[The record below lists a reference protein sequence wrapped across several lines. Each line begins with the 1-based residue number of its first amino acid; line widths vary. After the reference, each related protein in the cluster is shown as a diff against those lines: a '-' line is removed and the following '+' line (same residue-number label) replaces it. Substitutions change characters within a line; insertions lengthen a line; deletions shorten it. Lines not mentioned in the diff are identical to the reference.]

1 MDGICGRWSRR
12 LASCLLVVGLAGCAN
27 LQGPLGKG
35 AGQKQ
40 AADDLPEVAS
50 PAERIAALRQLARE
64 APRKKAEEKQQL
76 ALQLAESIRTAE
88 DPLIRVEI
96 IRTLGAYPGE
106 ASDAVLRAALD
117 DPDADVRVVACEV
130 WGRRGDTAAVNVL
143 TGALDG
149 DLDTDVRLAA
159 ARALGRAN
167 NPAAVAPL
175 GRALEDRDPAIQY
188 RAVLSLR
195 KVTGKDFGNDVSQWR
210 QYVAGELPRS
220 AGEPSLAQRLRNML
234 TF

>member
-1 MDGICGRWSRR
+1 
-12 LASCLLVVGLAGCAN
+12 LAACLLVLGLAGCAN
-27 LQGPLGKG
+27 LHGPFSKESK
-35 AGQKQ
+35 QKQ
-40 AADDLPEVAS
+40 AADNLPEVPS
-50 PAERIAALRQLARE
+50 PAERIGALRQLARE

-76 ALQLAESIRTAE
+76 ARQLAESIRTAE
-88 DPLIRVEI
+88 DPLIRAEI

-106 ASDAVLRAALD
+106 ASGAVLRASLD
-117 DPDADVRVVACEV
+117 DPDAEVRVVACEV
-130 WGRRGDTAAVNVL
+130 WGRRGDAAAVNVL
-143 TGALDG
+143 AGALDG

-159 ARALGRAN
+159 ARALGQSN
-167 NPAAVAPL
+167 DPAAVAPL
-175 GRALEDRDPAIQY
+175 GRALDDRDPAIQY